1 MMKYKYIAIEGNIG
15 AGKTTLS
22 KFLAKH
28 LDAALLLEEFEENYF
43 LKEFYK
49 GKDFAIHSE
58 LQFILD
64 RSRQLSEFFSKK
76 HQLIISDYVPQ
87 KSLIFSEMNLPINE
101 FNIIEDL
108 TNVLYKP
115 FIKADLLIFIDSSSK
130 QLMQN
135 ITKRA
140 RAYESNINEEYLK
153 KLTLCYEKWLSNLE
167 IPVLRIKSDEINLKT
182 PKDLTAA
189 FKIIFSGDYQ
199 NKQRE
204 ISLKNLINSSLAEK
218 FLLK

>member
-1 MMKYKYIAIEGNIG
+1 MIKYKYIAIEGNIG

-28 LDAALLLEEFEENYF
+28 LNASLLLEEFEENYF

-64 RSRQLSEFFSKK
+64 RSKQLSEFFSKK

-87 KSLIFSEMNLPINE
+87 KSLIFSEMNLPNNE
-101 FNIIEDL
+101 FKIIEDL
-108 TNVLYKP
+108 TSILYKP

-135 ITKRA
+135 IIKRA
-140 RAYESNINEEYLK
+140 RPYENNINEEYLE
-153 KLTLCYEKWLSNLE
+153 KLTLCYEEWISKLE
-167 IPVLRIKSDEINLKT
+167 IPVLRIKSDEINLKN
-182 PKDLTAA
+182 PEDLSAS
-189 FKIIFSGDYQ
+189 FKIIFSSNYQ
-199 NKQRE
+199 SKQRE
-204 ISLKNLINSSLAEK
+204 ISLKSLMNSSLV
-218 FLLK
+218 

>member
-1 MMKYKYIAIEGNIG
+1 MIKYKYIAIEGNIG

-28 LDAALLLEEFEENYF
+28 LNASLLLEEFEENYF

-49 GKDFAIHSE
+49 GRDFAIHSE

-87 KSLIFSEMNLPINE
+87 KSLIFSEMNLPNNE

-108 TNVLYKP
+108 TNILYKP
-115 FIKADLLIFIDSSSK
+115 FIKADLLIFIDSSSE
-130 QLMQN
+130 QLMKN
-135 ITKRA
+135 IIKRA
-140 RAYESNINEEYLK
+140 RVYERNINEEYLER
-153 KLTLCYEKWLSNLE
+153 LTTCYEKWISNLK
-167 IPVLRIKSDEINLKT
+167 IPVLRIKSDEINLKN

-189 FKIIFSGDYQ
+189 FKILFSNDYQ
-199 NKQRE
+199 NCQRE
-204 ISLKNLINSSLAEK
+204 ISLKSLINSSLVD
-218 FLLK
+218 

>member
-1 MMKYKYIAIEGNIG
+1 MIKYKYIAIEGNIG

-22 KFLAKH
+22 KFLAKY
-28 LDAALLLEEFEENYF
+28 LNASLLLEEFEENYF

-76 HQLIISDYVPQ
+76 HELIISDYVPQ
-87 KSLIFSEMNLPINE
+87 KSLIFSEMNLPNNE
-101 FNIIEDL
+101 FKIIEDL
-108 TNVLYKP
+108 TSVLYKP

-135 ITKRA
+135 IIKRA
-140 RAYESNINEEYLK
+140 RPYENNINEEYLE
-153 KLTLCYEKWLSNLE
+153 KLTLCYEEWISKLK
-167 IPVLRIKSDEINLKT
+167 IPVLRIKSDEINLNN
-182 PKDLTAA
+182 PKDLSAS
-189 FKIIFSGDYQ
+189 FKIIFSSNYQ
-199 NKQRE
+199 SKQRE
-204 ISLKNLINSSLAEK
+204 ISLKSLMNSSLVE
-218 FLLK
+218 

>member
-1 MMKYKYIAIEGNIG
+1 MIKYKYIAIEGNIG

-28 LDAALLLEEFEENYF
+28 LNASLLLEEFEENYF

-76 HQLIISDYVPQ
+76 HKLIISDYVPQ
-87 KSLIFSEMNLPINE
+87 KSLIFSEMNLPNNE
-101 FNIIEDL
+101 FKIIEDL
-108 TNVLYKP
+108 TSVLYKP

-135 ITKRA
+135 IIKRA
-140 RAYESNINEEYLK
+140 RPYENNINEEYLE
-153 KLTLCYEKWLSNLE
+153 KLTLCYEEWISKLE
-167 IPVLRIKSDEINLKT
+167 IPVLRIKSDEINLKN
-182 PKDLTAA
+182 PKDLSAS
-189 FKIIFSGDYQ
+189 FKIIFSSNYQ
-199 NKQRE
+199 SKQRE
-204 ISLKNLINSSLAEK
+204 ISLKSLMNSSLV
-218 FLLK
+218 